1 MTEVR
6 VMREDLRPPAPPPRR
21 HLISIE
27 DLTRE
32 DVERLLG
39 TARSFARS
47 LEREMK
53 KLPTL
58 RGRTIVNMFYES
70 STRTSSSFELAAK
83 RLSADTISIKAAGS
97 SVDKGESLKDTAL
110 TLGAY
115 DPDVIVIRHPQI
127 GAPQLITNYTTAHIV
142 NAGDGKH
149 QHPTQALLDLFTIQ
163 EEVGKIDGLHVA
175 IVGDVL
181 HSRVARS
188 NIQALTLM
196 GAKVTLVGPP
206 SLMPRGI
213 EAMGCEVST
222 DIRTIAAADVVYI
235 LRMQQE
241 RMQEG
246 ANYVPSL
253 REYTARWG
261 VTPDRLRPGQKVM
274 HPGPMN
280 RGVEID
286 PRVAD
291 HEDALIEI
299 QVRAGLVTRM
309 AVLYD
314 LLTHGP
320 VGVQT
325 ASLTEVA

>member
-1 MTEVR
+1 MGEIH
-6 VMREDLRPPAPPPRR
+6 VMREDFLPPKPPPRR
-21 HLISIE
+21 HLISIG
-27 DLTRE
+27 DLSRD
-32 DVERLLG
+32 DVERLLA
-39 TARSFARS
+39 TARTFSRT
-47 LEREMK
+47 LEREVK
-53 KLPTL
+53 KLPAL
-58 RGRTIVNMFYES
+58 RGHTVVNVFYES

-83 RLSADTISIKAAGS
+83 RLSADTMSIKASGS

-127 GAPQLITNYTTAHIV
+127 GAPRLVARVTAAHIV

-149 QHPTQALLDLFTIQ
+149 QHPTQALLDLYAIR
-163 EEVGKIDGLHVA
+163 EHVGRIEGLHVA

-188 NIQALTLM
+188 LMQALRLM
-196 GAKVTLVGPP
+196 SAHVTLVGPP
-206 SLMPRGI
+206 TLIPRGI
-213 EAMGCEVST
+213 DCDTSS
-222 DIRTIAAADVVYI
+222 DIAAIGAADVVYV

-241 RMQEG
+241 RME
-246 ANYVPSL
+246 ASYVPSL
-253 REYTARWG
+253 REYAERWAI
-261 VTPDRLRPGQKVM
+261 TPERLRPGQKVM

-291 HEDALIEI
+291 AVDSLVEL

-314 LLTHGP
+314 LLTSGP
-320 VGVQT
+320 VPVPSPEP
-325 ASLTEVA
+325 AEVA

>member
-1 MTEVR
+1 MNTIRLVR
-6 VMREDLRPPAPPPRR
+6 DDLRPPGPAPRR
-21 HLISIE
+21 HLISIA
-27 DLTRE
+27 DLTRD
-32 DVERLLG
+32 DVQRLLG
-39 TARSFARS
+39 TARTFESA
-47 LEREMK
+47 LDREVK

-58 RGRTIVNMFYES
+58 KGRLVVNLFYES

-83 RLSADTISIKAAGS
+83 RLSADTLTLKSAGS

-127 GAPQLITNYTTAHIV
+127 GAPQLVARVTEAHIV
-142 NAGDGKH
+142 NAGDGKN
-149 QHPTQALLDLFTIQ
+149 QHPTQALLDVYTIQ
-163 EEVGKIDGLHVA
+163 QQLGRLEGLHVA

-188 NIQALTLM
+188 LLQVFELV
-196 GAKVTLVGPP
+196 GVHCKLVGPP
-206 SLMPRGI
+206 ALLPRGMKA
-213 EAMGCEVST
+213 EMTT
-222 DIRTIAAADVVYI
+222 DIDAIRDADVVYV

-241 RMQEG
+241 RMQAG

-253 REYTARWG
+253 REYAERWG
-261 VTPDRLRPGQKVM
+261 VTPERLRPGQKVM

-291 HEDALIEI
+291 SVDALVET
-299 QVRAGLVTRM
+299 QVRSGLVVRM

-314 LLTHGP
+314 VLTGGP
-320 VGVQT
+320 VGVR
-325 ASLTEVA
+325 ALAAAEVA

>member
-1 MTEVR
+1 MGEIH
-6 VMREDLRPPAPPPRR
+6 VMREDLRPPDPPPRR
-21 HLISIE
+21 HFISIKDVTRD
-27 DLTRE
+27 DL
-32 DVERLLG
+32 ERLMA
-39 TARSFARS
+39 TARTFERS
-47 LEREMK
+47 LEREVK

-58 RGRTIVNMFYES
+58 KGRLVINMFYES

-83 RLSADTISIKAAGS
+83 RLSADTMSIKTAGS
-97 SVDKGESLKDTAL
+97 SVDKGESLKDTAI

-127 GAPQLITNYTTAHIV
+127 GAPQLVARVTDAHVV

-149 QHPTQALLDLFTIQ
+149 QHPTQALLDLYTIR
-163 EEVGKIDGLHVA
+163 EEFGRIEALHVA
-175 IVGDVL
+175 VVGDVL

-188 NIQALTLM
+188 LTQALLLM
-196 GAKVTLVGPP
+196 GARVTLVGPP
-206 SLMPRGI
+206 ALLPRGI
-213 EAMGCEVST
+213 EAMGCESTT
-222 DIRTIAAADVVYI
+222 DIAAIAAADVVYV
-235 LRMQQE
+235 LRMQRE
-241 RMQEG
+241 RMEEG
-246 ANYVPSL
+246 ANFVPSL

-261 VTPDRLRPGQKVM
+261 VTPARLRPGQKVM

-291 HEDALIEI
+291 DADALIEA

-314 LLTHGP
+314 LLVGAPAPVPVGEP
-320 VGVQT
+320 VGV
-325 ASLTEVA
+325 A